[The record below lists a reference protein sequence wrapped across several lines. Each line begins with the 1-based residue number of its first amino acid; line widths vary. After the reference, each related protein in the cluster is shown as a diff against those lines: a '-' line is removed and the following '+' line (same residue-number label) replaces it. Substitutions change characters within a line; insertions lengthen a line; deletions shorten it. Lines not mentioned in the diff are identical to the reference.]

1 MRGPLG
7 AHVFDL
13 LQHPPRSPERAPL
26 AAGVSVV
33 VHAVLAAT
41 LLAGAQQSLQPTM
54 TLESE
59 SVILSALKYLLPPD
73 RPSDAREPAT
83 RWMSKREGS
92 PLPADPR
99 TYVEQPKQVGLPVPD
114 REESPAPQPLAE
126 EAAAQHAFT
135 LLDVDT
141 AAVRDPSSAV
151 PAYPRL
157 LERQGIEG
165 VAVVRFVVDST
176 GYADLETFRIIETN
190 HPLFGESVR
199 EALPRMKFHP
209 ATVGPQRV
217 RQMVE
222 LPFGFQIL
230 RRDGARKP

>member
-1 MRGPLG
+1 
-7 AHVFDL
+7 VFDL

-26 AAGVSVV
+26 GAGVSVL
-33 VHAVLAAT
+33 VHAALAVS
-41 LLAGAQQSLQPTM
+41 LLATAQQSLQPSSAA
-54 TLESE
+54 ENE

-73 RPSDAREPAT
+73 RPSEAHEPAT
-83 RWMSKREGS
+83 RWLSTREGS
-92 PLPADPR
+92 QRPVDP
-99 TYVEQPKQVGLPVPD
+99 TEWVAQPKPVGSRTPD
-114 REESPAPQPLAE
+114 REESPAPQLLAD
-126 EAAAQHAFT
+126 EAASQHAFT

-157 LERQGIEG
+157 LEKQGIEG

-176 GYADLETFRIIETN
+176 GYADLETFRIVETN
-190 HPLFGESVR
+190 HPLFGEAVR
-199 EALPRMKFHP
+199 DALPRMKFHP

-222 LPFGFQIL
+222 LPFGFQII